1 MMATEAVP
9 GLIDATRSPL
19 CGAPNR
25 CAMEIERETGQAQPP
40 CWCMQVDF
48 SNAPLTNLPEE
59 MRGLACICLRCA
71 TGQQPAPTARP
82 SSQDDA

>member
-9 GLIDATRSPL
+9 GLIDATRCPL
-19 CGAPNR
+19 CGEPNR

-71 TGQQPAPTARP
+71 TGQQPAPTAGP

>member
-1 MMATEAVP
+1 MATEAVP
-9 GLIDATRSPL
+9 GLIDATRCPL
-19 CGAPNR
+19 CGEPNR

-59 MRGLACICLRCA
+59 MRGLACICLHCA